1 MVADEL
7 QIGLLTLPN
16 EILDQIFV
24 ECFHPPRLSSPRARG
39 KRGLGPMAWET
50 SFRSLRLVSNRLA
63 LVGRHYLAFKLLIT
77 SERQIQKPDEEAK
90 LYMRF
95 TRCGKTSLLVTH
107 SSQLIE
113 SEQQ

>member
-16 EILDQIFV
+16 EILDQIFI

-50 SFRSLRLVSNRLA
+50 CFRSLRLVNSHLA
-63 LVGRHYLAFKLLIT
+63 LVGKRYLAFKHLIT
-77 SERQIQKPDEEAK
+77 SERQLQTPDEETK
-90 LYMRF
+90 SYMRF
-95 TRCGKTSLLVTH
+95 TRYGKTSSLVTP
-107 SSQLIE
+107 SSQLT
-113 SEQQ
+113 

>member
-7 QIGLLTLPN
+7 RIGLLALPN

-50 SFRSLRLVSNRLA
+50 SFRSLRLVSNHLA
-63 LVGRHYLAFKLLIT
+63 LVGKRYLAFKFLIT
-77 SERQIQKPDEEAK
+77 SERQLQTPDEEAQ

-95 TRCGKTSLLVTH
+95 TRYVYISLVVTLP
-107 SSQLIE
+107 SQLIGF
-113 SEQQ
+113 QRQ

>member
-16 EILDQIFV
+16 EILDQIFI

-50 SFRSLRLVSNRLA
+50 GFRSLRLVNSHLA
-63 LVGRHYLAFKLLIT
+63 LVGKRYLAFKLLIT
-77 SERQIQKPDEEAK
+77 SERQLQTLDEEAK
-90 LYMRF
+90 LYMRS
-95 TRCGKTSLLVTH
+95 TRCDKAFLLVTFP
-107 SSQLIE
+107 SRLIE
-113 SEQQ
+113 S

>member
-24 ECFHPPRLSSPRARG
+24 ECFHPPRLNSPRARG

-50 SFRSLRLVSNRLA
+50 GFRSLRLVNSHLA
-63 LVGRHYLAFKLLIT
+63 LVGKHYLAFKLLIT
-77 SERQIQKPDEEAK
+77 SERQLQTPDEEAK

-95 TRCGKTSLLVTH
+95 TWCGKASLLFTLPG
-107 SSQLIE
+107 QLIE
-113 SEQQ
+113 S